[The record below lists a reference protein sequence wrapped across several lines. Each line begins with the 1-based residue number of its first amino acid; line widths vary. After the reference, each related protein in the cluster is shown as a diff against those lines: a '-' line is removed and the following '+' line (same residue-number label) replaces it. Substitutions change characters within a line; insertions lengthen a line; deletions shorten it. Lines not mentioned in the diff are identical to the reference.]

1 MLTLSQQVVIDA
13 FARELVEMIR
23 NVIKTRPIERVS
35 LRNQNGK
42 QTTRRFSAPVNASG
56 NLAATLRYELTET
69 NLSIYANDYIY
80 KLIWGEPPNE
90 NNKVSN
96 DEIKAWFKTKGIE
109 PEGEMNEDTLASLVV
124 NKIKKHGSSIYLAL
138 ATGQNSGLLENIV
151 NERLISEYN
160 NKFTAQ
166 LKEEFLSIANG
177 N

>member
-96 DEIKAWFKTKGIE
+96 DEIKAWFKSKGIE
-109 PEGEMNEDTLASLVV
+109 PEGDMSEDTLASLVV
-124 NKIKKHGSSIYLAL
+124 NKIKKHGSSIYLSHQ
-138 ATGQNSGLLENIV
+138 GKNSGLLENIV
-151 NERLISEYN
+151 NESLITEYN

-166 LKEEFLSIANG
+166 LKEEFILIANG